1 MGRPE
6 TDEPRRSGSTVSAGD
21 PPIDD
26 EKEVELPAESIKSSQ
41 AAEDDSDPVPAAAAE
56 LEPVTTKAHSVN
68 HVDSIPNG
76 GLIAWLQVLGSFF
89 IFFNSWGI
97 INTFGSY
104 QTFYETE
111 LLRSS
116 TPSAISW
123 IGSLQAF
130 LLMLVGALTG
140 PVYDA
145 GYFRELLIGGSFLVV
160 LGQMMLSLC
169 KEYWQVLLAQA
180 FCIGAGTGALFVP
193 SVAILS
199 TYFTTKIASATGIAA
214 SGSSLGGV
222 IYPIVFHKLQ
232 PQIGFGW
239 TTRVIGF
246 IIFATLFVP
255 NTAMKVRVLPAQ
267 RRALLDLPAFKEI
280 PYTLFVAGAFIGFMG
295 LYMPFFY
302 IQLYAIRGGITDTN
316 LAFYLLPVLNSAS
329 VFGRIVPNF
338 VADKVGPF
346 NVIVPCAIIS
356 GILCFCL
363 IPISSVAALI
373 VLCVLF
379 GFFSGSFVSLPPTI
393 IVFLSLHNR
402 GKIGTRLGMC
412 FAVVSVGMLIG
423 APIGGVILDAHG
435 FTSVWV
441 FGGVLMVTGG
451 IIMGLSRGFKVGWSL
466 AVKG

>member
-1 MGRPE
+1 MGHPE
-6 TDEPRRSGSTVSAGD
+6 TNEPRRSGSTVSAGD
-21 PPIDD
+21 TAIDD
-26 EKEVELPAESIKSSQ
+26 EKEVELPAESIESNQ

-199 TYFTTKIASATGIAA
+199 TYFTTKIASATGLAA

-246 IIFATLFVP
+246 IILATLFVP
-255 NTAMKVRVLPAQ
+255 NTVMKVRVLPAQ

-316 LAFYLLPVLNSAS
+316 FAFYLLAILNSAS
-329 VFGRIVPNF
+329 IFGRIVPNF

-373 VLCVLF
+373 VFCVLF

-393 IVFLSLHNR
+393 IVVLSLHKR

-451 IIMGLSRGFKVGWSL
+451 LIMGLSRGFKVGWSL